1 MDTKNEGV
9 ASFDNF
15 SLFFCKNSML
25 DSSDNLTEITLLLGI

>member
-15 SLFFCKNSML
+15 SLFFCKNSVL
-25 DSSDNLTEITLLLGI
+25 DSSDNLTEITLLIGI

>member
-15 SLFFCKNSML
+15 SLFFCKDSVF